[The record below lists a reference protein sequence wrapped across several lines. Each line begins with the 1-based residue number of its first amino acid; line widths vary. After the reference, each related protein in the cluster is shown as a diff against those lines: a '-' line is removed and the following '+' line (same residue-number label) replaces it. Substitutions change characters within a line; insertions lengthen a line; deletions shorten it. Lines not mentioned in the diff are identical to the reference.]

1 MSCFVV
7 ASFIY
12 YGIEQEDKFQ
22 NQILSEELVETE
34 FEDDLESEKLQEE
47 ILNQQE

>member
-1 MSCFVV
+1 MSCFVI
-7 ASFIY
+7 AAILY

-22 NQILSEELVETE
+22 NQILSEEFAETE

-47 ILNQQE
+47 ILEQQD